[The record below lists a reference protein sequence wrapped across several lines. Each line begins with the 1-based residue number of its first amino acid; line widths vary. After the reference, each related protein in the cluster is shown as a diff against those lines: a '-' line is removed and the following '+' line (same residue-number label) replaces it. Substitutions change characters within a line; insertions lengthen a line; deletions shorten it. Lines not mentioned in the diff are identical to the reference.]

1 MLSFVNEMKF
11 CLMKIKADLR
21 EDLRH
26 KFYTSFVSIIDLPLE
41 ISVLISWIKR
51 LHLSSTMGYV
61 NFVFIVVNAGEISA
75 RLSFHSSL
83 RKINGLR
90 ENNRAFSLL
99 YYFYLLLLR
108 GKKEKV
114 KRHLFLM
121 IIPILLMFID
131 KIEILFTFV

>member
-1 MLSFVNEMKF
+1 
-11 CLMKIKADLR
+11 
-21 EDLRH
+21 
-26 KFYTSFVSIIDLPLE
+26 
-41 ISVLISWIKR
+41 
-51 LHLSSTMGYV
+51 MGYV

-114 KRHLFLM
+114 KRHLFHM